1 MKIQPLINFEGKIT
15 CSPSKSY
22 SHRSFFFALMAESP
36 SYIINPLISGDLEV
50 TLNFC
55 KSLGAKIE
63 EYEESEKSD
72 FKVGKFPSDISD
84 TDAIYKIIPPLNLK
98 KPIGNLD
105 GKNSGTSIRMMTT
118 LTPLIPGQITILGRF
133 FKLKRPLKP
142 LLEALSALET
152 SWEYLDSDTGIKINP
167 RNSNATE
174 FKIRGDISS
183 QFITGLLLLAPK
195 LKSAPSNPNSIIN
208 LTTPIVSKPYL
219 KLTEEIMKKF
229 GISFQ
234 VDSNSENF
242 MRYTIPANQNYQGK
256 IIKIPGDYSSAAF
269 IIAAAALNPFPSEVV
284 ISNLDPKSKQGD
296 KVLIKILQ
304 KMNADIKVEEHSQ
317 SVIIKGGKILDGVKI
332 DCKDIPDL
340 FPILCVIGLFSN
352 NNTIL
357 YNLNHVR
364 TKESDRVSIMIR
376 ELQKMGGIIELI
388 EDNNE
393 IVIEGP
399 QQIHGINII
408 HEDDHRIAMALT
420 IAALY
425 ARSESTIVKTEIVKD
440 SYPDFF
446 KDLKLLG
453 VDIIELSSLEKK

>member
-1 MKIQPLINFEGKIT
+1 MKIQPLINFEGKII

-22 SHRSFFFALMAESP
+22 SHRAFFFALLADTP
-36 SYIINPLISGDLEV
+36 SYVINPLISGDLEV
-50 TLNFC
+50 TLDFC

-63 EYEESEKSD
+63 KSEEFKKSD
-72 FKVGKFPSDISD
+72 LKVGKFPSDISEAD
-84 TDAIYKIIPPLNLK
+84 SIYKIVPPLNLK
-98 KPIGNLD
+98 QPIESLD
-105 GKNSGTSIRMMTT
+105 GKNSGTSIRIITA
-118 LTPLIPGQITILGRF
+118 LIPLIPGQIKIGGIF
-133 FKLKRPLKP
+133 FKLNRPLKP
-142 LLEALSALET
+142 LLESLSSLET
-152 SWEYLDSDTGIKINP
+152 TWEYLDSETGIKINP

-195 LKSAPSNPNSIIN
+195 LKSTPSNPNSIIN
-208 LTTPIVSKPYL
+208 LTTPMVSTPYL

-234 VDSNSENF
+234 VDFNSESL
-242 MRYTIPANQNYQGK
+242 MRYIIPADQKYQGK
-256 IIKIPGDYSSAAF
+256 IIKIPGDYSSSAF
-269 IIAAAALNPFPSEVV
+269 IIAVAALNPFPSEVE
-284 ISNLDPKSKQGD
+284 ISNLDPNSMQGD
-296 KVLIKILQ
+296 KVLIKIFK
-304 KMNADIKVEEHSQ
+304 KMNADIKIDEQSQ
-317 SVIIKGGKILDGVKI
+317 SVIIKGGNFLDGVKI

-376 ELQKMGGIIELI
+376 ELKKMGAIINSI
-388 EDNNE
+388 EDNNAIM
-393 IVIEGP
+393 IVGP
-399 QQIHGINII
+399 QQIQGINII

-420 IAALY
+420 VAALF
-425 ARSESTIVKTEIVKD
+425 ARSESTIAKPDIVND

-446 KDLKLLG
+446 KDLKSLG
-453 VDIIELSSLEKK
+453 ADIIGLS